1 MLSSWVVSEKG
12 LAVASFITRK
22 KLSSFRIVILGF
34 AIIIFFGTTLL
45 MLPISSRSG
54 EAASFSDAIFTA
66 TSATC
71 VTGLVVRDTASGWTA
86 FGQIVILTMI
96 QLGGLGVV
104 LASASF
110 ALISGKRISLGER
123 SMLQST
129 FAAPKVEGMVRMVK
143 FIIKVTLITE
153 LVGAVAMMPT
163 LCGEYGIRG
172 VWLAVFLSISAF
184 CNAGFDILGTAE
196 TPYASLTA
204 YADNPIVCITISLLI
219 VLGGIGFI
227 TWNDIIANRGK
238 VKRYTMQSKVI
249 LTTTAILIAVPALSF
264 FVFEYGNLP
273 GTERALASLFHSV
286 TTRTAGF
293 NVEDV
298 ATMSEPS
305 KAFTIVLMLIGGS
318 PGSTAGGIKTTTLA
332 VLLANFVSV
341 CFRREE
347 SNLFGR
353 RIVDDTIKQASAVF
367 MMYVGFTLLGGAAIS
382 FFEGLPYLSCL
393 FECASAIGTVG
404 LTCGITPG
412 LGAFS
417 RIILMSFMFL
427 GRVGGLT
434 IVYAATKDLHRNVGR
449 LPHEDIAV
457 G

>member
-1 MLSSWVVSEKG
+1 M
-12 LAVASFITRK
+12 ASIITRK
-22 KLSSFRIVILGF
+22 KLSSFRIVVLGF
-34 AIIIFFGTTLL
+34 AAIILIGTALL
-45 MLPISSRSG
+45 MLPISSRS
-54 EAASFSDAIFTA
+54 ASPASFSDAIFTA

-71 VTGLVVRDTASGWTA
+71 VTALVVKDTATGWTM
-86 FGQIVILTMI
+86 FGQIVIIAMI
-96 QLGGLGVV
+96 QMGGLGVV

-110 ALISGKRISLGER
+110 SLLSGRRISLRER
-123 SMLQST
+123 SMLQET
-129 FAAPKVEGMVRMVK
+129 FAAPRVEGMARMAI
-143 FIIKVTLITE
+143 FILEVTFFTE
-153 LVGAVAMMPT
+153 LLGAFTLMPVM
-163 LCGEYGIRG
+163 CNEYGLRG
-172 VWLAVFLSISAF
+172 IWMAVFLSISAF